1 MPGIGTVPW
10 CDCAMIWSL
19 GRFTLMATEGAVLEI
34 FWTGAVSGQVWVEH
48 PLSMAASVCLKFSGG
63 GNRLL
68 EWQTYKV
75 DLNNGSLL
83 ILMKFLLLFYL
94 LCCHFFLYSLSLPHR
109 VSFLVAFLMCPVPV
123 SGHLKLGWGH
133 LCPWVWQHNE
143 ENNSKKLINIKN
155 EQLFKSTVYVCHSN
169 SVYPPPLNLRHNY
182 AARCG

>member
-1 MPGIGTVPW
+1 
-10 CDCAMIWSL
+10 
-19 GRFTLMATEGAVLEI
+19 MATEGAVLEI

-63 GNRLL
+63 GNTLL

-75 DLNNGSLL
+75 NLNNGSLL

-109 VSFLVAFLMCPVPV
+109 VSFLVAFLIRSVPG

-133 LCPWVWQHNE
+133 LCPWVWQYWMLGPSHGPAAPPLE
-143 ENNSKKLINIKN
+143 VFPSITPPEVL
-155 EQLFKSTVYVCHSN
+155 Q
-169 SVYPPPLNLRHNY
+169 PPPLSDSLLRRSWFSSSDEISF
-182 AARCG
+182 ACADAFSKESCAIVSVT